1 MCLKIRK
8 QNEYPNNCVL
18 TTQLGILCKRLP
30 LLLGKPLF
38 QMCWFYMGIAQIALD
53 PSLSNRQ
60 MWGKS
65 APNYPGKPLYPPPSY
80 GQCPYGN
87 NTFQKEFFVFGRVTG
102 GVVLRAGMDGEAFSW
117 GVTFLIFRGGEGC
130 QSKQILGVP
139 VEKIT
144 LLYILR

>member
-65 APNYPGKPLYPPPSY
+65 APNYPGKPLHPPPLLMGNALMETTHFKKSSLFLAGLLGGLCC
-80 GQCPYGN
+80 GQGW
-87 NTFQKEFFVFGRVTG
+87 T
-102 GVVLRAGMDGEAFSW
+102 
-117 GVTFLIFRGGEGC
+117 
-130 QSKQILGVP
+130 
-139 VEKIT
+139 EK
-144 LLYILR
+144 LFHGA

>member
-53 PSLSNRQ
+53 PPPLCQMGKHGKKVPQPSWQVLTPLGSVGKKCPKLSWQ
-60 MWGKS
+60 
-65 APNYPGKPLYPPPSY
+65 AFTLPY
-80 GQCPYGN
+80 GQYPYEN
-87 NTFQKEFFVFGRVTG
+87 NTFQKGASLTSI
-102 GVVLRAGMDGEAFSW
+102 FSCW
-117 GVTFLIFRGGEGC
+117 GIY
-130 QSKQILGVP
+130 K
-139 VEKIT
+139 T
-144 LLYILR
+144 LKS

>member
-65 APNYPGKPLYPPPSY
+65 APNYPGKPLHPPLLMGNALMETTHFKKSSLFLAGLLGGLCC
-80 GQCPYGN
+80 GQGW
-87 NTFQKEFFVFGRVTG
+87 T
-102 GVVLRAGMDGEAFSW
+102 
-117 GVTFLIFRGGEGC
+117 
-130 QSKQILGVP
+130 
-139 VEKIT
+139 EK
-144 LLYILR
+144 LFHGA